1 MERGMALKTLGA
13 VLAAAILMLS
23 LDVHAESAGPA
34 NAAAAT
40 PAVEEADDER
50 MVCTYEKTIGS
61 NMKKRICKTVAQ
73 RNKEREESRDMM
85 NRSRSVCSEIG
96 CGNK

>member
-1 MERGMALKTLGA
+1 MALKTLGA
-13 VLAAAILMLS
+13 VLATAMLMLS
-23 LDVHAESAGPA
+23 VDAQAESAGPA
-34 NAAAAT
+34 TAAAAT

-73 RNKEREESRDMM
+73 RNKEREDSRDAM
-85 NRSRSVCSEIG
+85 NRSRSTCGEIA
-96 CGNK
+96 CGGK

>member
-1 MERGMALKTLGA
+1 ML
-13 VLAAAILMLS
+13 LAAAMLTLS

-34 NAAAAT
+34 PAAAAT
-40 PAVEEADDER
+40 PAVEESDDER

-73 RNKEREESRDMM
+73 RNKEREDSRDAM
-85 NRSRSVCSEIG
+85 NRSRSSCGEIG
-96 CGNK
+96 CGGK

>member
-1 MERGMALKTLGA
+1 MALKTLGA
-13 VLAAAILMLS
+13 VLAAAMLMLS
-23 LDVHAESAGPA
+23 VDVHAESAGPA
-34 NAAAAT
+34 TAAAT
-40 PAVEEADDER
+40 PAAEEAEDER

-73 RNKEREESRDMM
+73 RNKEREDSRDML